1 MVEIVKGFP
10 KMRKEINYDFMNF
23 EDQQKEA
30 DEVTEFIET
39 KGLKLDEQIIKAF
52 QDYLKL
58 KIGPPSTSFDG
69 KEIMPKLF
77 TNYDRIDATVKQMIK
92 QEFKHFQHV
101 QQNQSKKDQLM
112 GRRVKDEYA

>member
-10 KMRKEINYDFMNF
+10 KMRKEVNYDFMNF
-23 EDQQKEA
+23 EDQKREN
-30 DEVTEFIET
+30 DEINEFIAT
-39 KGLKLDEQIIKAF
+39 KGLKLDDQIIRAF
-52 QDYLKL
+52 QDYLVL

-77 TNYDRIDATVKQMIK
+77 TNYDRVDDTIQKMIK

-101 QQNQSKKDQLM
+101 
-112 GRRVKDEYA
+112 